1 MSDLADE
8 IERLCGAA
16 AGAETTARQDGLIAK
31 LYVLIEA
38 NLPAIT
44 AALRASRPE
53 RAADAVEAM
62 ARAMFLIPTPNP
74 GRGSILPFAEQPTVI
89 RNVWLERAR
98 AALSALPRP
107 EADEGAGG
115 VRMTD
120 TKEFMR
126 QTAKALDRL
135 INGDATGGDRANGFV
150 LLVFPFGVED
160 GRRVNYVSNAAR
172 AEMLTALKEIVARFE
187 GRVIETE
194 TRQ

>member
-107 EADEGAGG
+107 EADEGAVRKADEIFDDITRGG
-115 VRMTD
+115 PTVDAVMREDWATVA
-120 TKEFMR
+120 EWMR
-126 QTAKALDRL
+126 Q
-135 INGDATGGDRANGFV
+135 RA
-150 LLVFPFGVED
+150 ED
-160 GRRVNYVSNAAR
+160 GLAVTRAAL
-172 AEMLTALKEIVARFE
+172 AAAQE
-187 GRVIETE
+187 GQR
-194 TRQ
+194 